1 MAGEHGAEAEQRA
14 RAADPR
20 PTGREGQASNPD
32 RTATEARNRD
42 FTARSPSGIRRP
54 TVERIVPDGCS
65 LPDRFPRGPAVPG
78 GRSASH
84 EAQDGAGEPAGGST
98 AAPWKSTA
106 PSGPAAAATV
116 ETIAAADDKIRR
128 AKTPGGVVK
137 VTVAIDVQSFTRIID
152 G

>member
-1 MAGEHGAEAEQRA
+1 
-14 RAADPR
+14 
-20 PTGREGQASNPD
+20 
-32 RTATEARNRD
+32 
-42 FTARSPSGIRRP
+42 
-54 TVERIVPDGCS
+54 VERIVPDDCS
-65 LPDRFPRGPAVPG
+65 LPGRFPKGQAVPG
-78 GRSASH
+78 GLSESH
-84 EAQDGAGEPAGGST
+84 QAQDGAGELADGST

-137 VTVAIDVQSFTRIID
+137 RAVAIDAFTFSRVIS

>member
-1 MAGEHGAEAEQRA
+1 V
-14 RAADPR
+14 
-20 PTGREGQASNPD
+20 
-32 RTATEARNRD
+32 
-42 FTARSPSGIRRP
+42 SGGLS
-54 TVERIVPDGCS
+54 DS
-65 LPDRFPRGPAVPG
+65 Q
-78 GRSASH
+78 
-84 EAQDGAGEPAGGST
+84 EAQDGAGELAGGST

-137 VTVAIDVQSFTRIID
+137 RAVAIDVFAFRRVIS